1 VQEEDREASV
11 SRVHRRKHRCVSNP
25 VFSVV
30 PFVNDPAFGGR
41 VKAVVAERFGGPDVL
56 RLTEVPDP
64 VTPPGCLRIAVH
76 AAGLNPV
83 DAGNRVDGT
92 WAGLRAPCIL
102 GYDVAGVVD
111 EVGEGAE
118 GALVGDRVMAMTAF
132 PAGAGGYAE
141 FAVVDA
147 GLVAPVPP
155 ECSLVEAAG
164 VPLAAGT
171 AFEVL
176 DRLGLAAESS
186 VLVLGASGGV
196 GTFLVQLGAAAGLR
210 IAAVGSEP
218 SHSLL
223 RELGAT
229 WTLDYRT
236 RKVAEA
242 TQEEVGEPV
251 DAIVDLVGADVLQAS
266 LPAVRPHGSLAA
278 IATPTLDLDPVLDSN
293 LSFHGILIENDRDRI
308 RSLGRLFADGTIRS
322 IVSAVFWPERASE
335 AHQLLETGHSG
346 GKIILQFRS

>member
-1 VQEEDREASV
+1 M
-11 SRVHRRKHRCVSNP
+11 
-25 VFSVV
+25 
-30 PFVNDPAFGGR
+30 
-41 VKAVVAERFGGPDVL
+41 KAVVAERFGGPDVL

-64 VTPPGCLRIAVH
+64 FTPLGCVRIAVH

-92 WAGLRAPCIL
+92 WAGLTAPCIL

-111 EVGEGAE
+111 EVGEGAD

-147 GLVAPVPP
+147 KLVAPVPP

-176 DRLGLAAESS
+176 DRLELAAESS

-236 RKVAEA
+236 RNVAEA
-242 TQEEVGEPV
+242 AQEEVGGPV

-293 LSFHGILIENDRDRI
+293 LSFHGVLIENDPDRI
-308 RSLGRLFADGTIRS
+308 RSLGRLLADGTFRS
-322 IVSAVFWPERASE
+322 IVSAVFSPERASE

-346 GKIILQFRS
+346 GKIVLQFRS

>member
-1 VQEEDREASV
+1 M
-11 SRVHRRKHRCVSNP
+11 
-25 VFSVV
+25 
-30 PFVNDPAFGGR
+30 
-41 VKAVVAERFGGPDVL
+41 KAVLAERFGGPDVL

-64 VTPPGCLRIAVH
+64 FTPPGCVRIAVY

-92 WAGLRAPCIL
+92 WAGLTAPCIL
-102 GYDVAGVVD
+102 GYDVAGIVD

-164 VPLAAGT
+164 VPLAAST

-176 DRLGLAAESS
+176 ERLGLAAESS

-218 SHSLL
+218 STACCANWERPGRSTI
-223 RELGAT
+223 GPVT
-229 WTLDYRT
+229 WPRPPRRRLADRSMPSSTWSARTCSRQAFPPSDRMAPSPPSRRRPSTLIQCWTRT
-236 RKVAEA
+236 SRS
-242 TQEEVGEPV
+242 T
-251 DAIVDLVGADVLQAS
+251 AS
-266 LPAVRPHGSLAA
+266 
-278 IATPTLDLDPVLDSN
+278 
-293 LSFHGILIENDRDRI
+293 
-308 RSLGRLFADGTIRS
+308 
-322 IVSAVFWPERASE
+322 
-335 AHQLLETGHSG
+335 
-346 GKIILQFRS
+346 

>member
-1 VQEEDREASV
+1 M
-11 SRVHRRKHRCVSNP
+11 
-25 VFSVV
+25 
-30 PFVNDPAFGGR
+30 
-41 VKAVVAERFGGPDVL
+41 KAVVTERFGGPEVL
-56 RLTEVPDP
+56 RMREVADP
-64 VTPPGCLRIAVH
+64 FTQPGSVRIAVH

-83 DAGNRVDGT
+83 DAGNRADGT
-92 WAGLRAPCIL
+92 WAGLKAPCIL

-118 GALVGDRVMAMTAF
+118 TFLLGDRVMAMTPF

-141 FAVVDA
+141 LAVVDA
-147 GLVAPVPP
+147 ELVAPIPP
-155 ECSLVEAAG
+155 GCSFVEAAA

-176 DRLGLAAESS
+176 GRLGLAPGSS

-218 SHSLL
+218 SHGLL

-229 WTLDYRT
+229 WTLDYRA
-236 RKVAEA
+236 RDVVEA
-242 TQEEVGEPV
+242 ALEQVGGPV
-251 DAIVDLVGADVLQAS
+251 DAIVDLVGADVLQRS

-278 IATPTLDLDPVLDSN
+278 IATPTLDLDLVLDAN
-293 LSFHGILIENDRDRI
+293 LLFHGVLIENVGDRL
-308 RSLGRLFADGTIRS
+308 RSLSRLLADGTIRS
-322 IVSAVFWPERASE
+322 IVSAVFSPERAAE
-335 AHQLLETGHSG
+335 AHQLLGTGHSG